1 MNESILN
8 ALLQL
13 FAIIANVSKDGVS
26 FKARNI
32 VKSYLSHHLN
42 AKLINK
48 YLKLFNQYIQDHHP
62 EIFNKETKGAEK
74 TISSSKEVLQ
84 IGEEINRNLLQREK
98 FIVFL
103 RLVEFINEDEIMTQ
117 KELDFIKTVADS
129 FNIDE
134 SSHNNTKAFV
144 LNPFSPDIEK
154 DKILVID
161 DKPEPAD
168 PDVKH
173 ISKNNLDG
181 RIVVLWH
188 ATTNTYVFRY
198 SGKSNLYLNGHNIF
212 PGRIGLIEQ
221 GAMITG
227 RKITPIYYSDISRK
241 FHHSET
247 AAKIY
252 FTAEN
257 IEFRFKG
264 STKGIKKFN
273 FAKESGNLIGIM
285 GGSGV
290 GKSTLLNILS
300 GKLIPQNGRIL
311 INGID
316 IHKNKEKLEGMI
328 GFVPQDDLLIEDLTV
343 FQNLYYNAR
352 LCFSN
357 LSEKKIIEKVIKILI
372 DLELDDIKH
381 LKVGNP
387 LRKIISGGQ
396 RKRLNIA
403 LELIREP
410 LILFADE
417 PTSGLSSMDSEK
429 VMFLLKE
436 QTIKGKLVIVNIHQ
450 PFSDIFKLFDRI
462 LILDKGGYTI
472 FKGNPINALIYFKSL
487 SDYVNAEESQ
497 CLYCGNVIPEEILR
511 IVEAREVDE
520 YGKLTR
526 ERKVLP
532 EEWYKNYLEK
542 IEAKTPV
549 KPKKEKLPEIF
560 FKIPN
565 PFVQFKI
572 FSVRNIIS
580 KLANRQYLLVTFL
593 EAPLLAAIIGFFTKY
608 ISDLSSTGSYIF
620 RENENLPAYLFIAV
634 IVALFMGLMVSAE
647 EIICDR
653 KILERESFLNLSR
666 LSYLYSKIIIL
677 FAISA
682 IQTFTFVIVGNAILE
697 IKGMTFAY
705 WFILFTTSCMANM
718 IGLNLSSGLNSVKT
732 IYIIIPFFLV
742 PQLLFSGVI
751 VNFDRLH
758 KFIRH
763 PVYVPFIG
771 DVMTSR
777 WAYEALAV
785 HQFKNNKFQ
794 KTFFAFEKEKSN
806 ASYQTALLIPKLQ
819 IKVQE
824 SIRNIKLG
832 QNQKRTE
839 QNLELLSNEIR
850 SSQINYNWPLFYQI
864 NKLTLNSFDT
874 TVARNTLSYLAGL
887 KAYTINKQNE
897 ASRQIDNIFEEF
909 FNRTGGKN
917 AIIKLQTDYF
927 NDKLAE
933 QVTNRNIIKKIIEL
947 DNHFIRKKDPIYME
961 PSSNYGR
968 AHFYAPFKKLGNL
981 SIDTFWFNTLV
992 ILLTSFILF
1001 ITLAFDVLRKIIVWF
1016 ENVKLKR

>member
-13 FAIIANVSKDGVS
+13 FAIIANVGKDGVS
-26 FKARNI
+26 FRARDI
-32 VKSYLSHHLN
+32 VKSYLSQHLN
-42 AKLINK
+42 AKLIKK
-48 YLKLFNQYIQDHHP
+48 YLKLFNQYIRDFHP
-62 EIFNKETKGAEK
+62 EIFIKETKGTDK
-74 TISSSKEVLQ
+74 TISGSKDVLQ
-84 IGEEINRNLLQREK
+84 IGEEINRSLLQREK

-103 RLVEFINEDEIMTQ
+103 RLVEFINEDEVMTQ
-117 KELDFIKTVADS
+117 KELDFIKSVADT
-129 FNIDE
+129 FNIRE
-134 SSHNNTKAFV
+134 SSYNNTKAFV

-161 DKPEPAD
+161 DNPEPANT
-168 PDVKH
+168 DVKH
-173 ISKNNLDG
+173 ISKNNLDDS
-181 RIVVLWH
+181 IVVLRH
-188 ATTNTYVFRY
+188 AATNTYVFRY

-227 RKITPIYYSDISRK
+227 RKITPIYYNDISRK
-241 FHHSET
+241 FHHSEK
-247 AAKIY
+247 AAKVNL
-252 FTAEN
+252 TAEN

-264 STKGIKKFN
+264 STKGIQKFN

-300 GKLIPQNGRIL
+300 GKLKPQNGRIL

-357 LSEKKIIEKVIKILI
+357 FSKKKIIEKVIKILI

-387 LRKIISGGQ
+387 LKKIISGGQ

-429 VMFLLKE
+429 VMLLLKE
-436 QTIKGKLVIVNIHQ
+436 QTIKEKLVIVNIHQ
-450 PFSDIFKLFDRI
+450 PYSDIFKLFDRI

-472 FKGNPINALIYFKSL
+472 FKGNPIDALIYFKSL
-487 SDYVNAEESQ
+487 SDHVNAEEGQ
-497 CLYCGNVIPEEILR
+497 CLYCGNVTSEEILQ

-532 EEWYKNYLEK
+532 EEWYNNYLEK

-549 KPKKEKLPEIF
+549 IPKKEKLPEIF
-560 FKIPN
+560 FNIPN

-572 FSVRNIIS
+572 FSIRNILS
-580 KLANRQYLLVTFL
+580 KLANRQYILVNLF

-608 ISDLSSTGSYIF
+608 VSDFSSTGTYIF
-620 RENENLPAYLFIAV
+620 QKNENLPSYLFLAV
-634 IVALFMGLMVSAE
+634 IVALFMGLMTSAG
-647 EIICDR
+647 EIIHDR

-666 LSYLYSKIIIL
+666 LSYLYSKIMIL
-677 FAISA
+677 FLISA

-718 IGLNLSSGLNSVKT
+718 IGLNLSSGLNSVVN

-742 PQLLFSGVI
+742 PQLLFSGVV
-751 VNFDRLH
+751 VNFDRLN

-771 DVMTSR
+771 DLMTSR

-806 ASYQTALLIPKLQ
+806 ASYQTSLLIPRLQ
-819 IKVQE
+819 LKVQE
-824 SIRNIKLG
+824 SIRNIKLD
-832 QNQKRTE
+832 QNQKQTE

-850 SSQINYNWPLFYQI
+850 FSRINYSWPLFNQI
-864 NKLTLNSFDT
+864 DKLTLNSFDT
-874 TVARNTLSYLAGL
+874 TVASNTLSYLAGI
-887 KAYTINKQNE
+887 KAFTINIQNE
-897 ASRQIDNIFEEF
+897 ASRQKDNLFEEF
-909 FNRTGGKN
+909 LSRPEGKETLMNLKTG
-917 AIIKLQTDYF
+917 YF
-927 NDKLAE
+927 NDKLEE
-933 QVTNRNIIKKIIEL
+933 QLTNRNIIKRIIEL
-947 DNHFIRKKDPIYME
+947 DNHFIRKDDPIYME
-961 PSSNYGR
+961 PTSNYGR

-1001 ITLAFDVLRKIIVWF
+1001 ITLVFDVLRKIIVWF

>member
-26 FKARNI
+26 FRARDI
-32 VKSYLSHHLN
+32 VKSYLSQHLN
-42 AKLINK
+42 TKLINK
-48 YLKLFNQYIQDHHP
+48 YLKLFNKYIQDYHP

-98 FIVFL
+98 FVVFL

-117 KELDFIKTVADS
+117 KELEFIKTVADT

-144 LNPFSPDIEK
+144 LNPLSQDIEK
-154 DKILVID
+154 DKILIID
-161 DKPEPAD
+161 GNPEPANQ
-168 PDVKH
+168 DVKH

-181 RIVVLWH
+181 RIVVLRH

-212 PGRIGLIEQ
+212 PGRIGLMEQ

-227 RKITPIYYSDISRK
+227 HKITPIYYSDISRK

-247 AAKIY
+247 APKVN

-264 STKGIKKFN
+264 STKGIQKFN
-273 FAKESGNLIGIM
+273 FSKESGNLIGII

-300 GKLIPQNGRIL
+300 GKLKPQNGRIL

-316 IHKNKEKLEGMI
+316 IHKNKEKLEGII

-357 LSEKKIIEKVIKILI
+357 FSEKQIIEKVIKILI

-387 LRKIISGGQ
+387 LKKIISGGQ

-429 VMFLLKE
+429 VMLLLKE

-462 LILDKGGYTI
+462 LILDKGGYII
-472 FKGNPINALIYFKSL
+472 FKGNPIDALIYFKSL
-487 SDYVNAEESQ
+487 SHHVNAEEGQ
-497 CLYCGNVIPEEILR
+497 CLYCGNVTSEEILQ

-532 EEWYKNYLEK
+532 EEWYNNYLEK
-542 IEAKTPV
+542 IEAKTHV
-549 KPKKEKLPEIF
+549 IPKKEKLPEIF
-560 FKIPN
+560 FNIPS

-572 FSVRNIIS
+572 FSVRNILS
-580 KLANRQYLLVTFL
+580 KLANRQYLLVNFL

-608 ISDLSSTGSYIF
+608 ISDFSSTGTYIF
-620 RENENLPAYLFIAV
+620 QKNENLPAYLFMAV

-647 EIICDR
+647 EIIRDR

-666 LSYLYSKIIIL
+666 LSYLYSKIIVL
-677 FAISA
+677 FVISA

-718 IGLNLSSGLNSVKT
+718 IGLNLSSGLNSVAT
-732 IYIIIPFFLV
+732 IYIIIPLFLV

-763 PVYVPFIG
+763 PVYVPVIG
-771 DVMTSR
+771 DLMTSR

-806 ASYQTALLIPKLQ
+806 ASYQTAFLIPRLQ
-819 IKVQE
+819 TRVEE
-824 SIRNIKLG
+824 SVRNIKLD

-839 QNLELLSNEIR
+839 QNIELLANEIR
-850 SSQINYNWPLFYQI
+850 SSQINYNWPLFSQI
-864 NKLTLNSFDT
+864 DKLTLNSFDT
-874 TVARNTLSYLAGL
+874 TIARNTLNYLAGI
-887 KAYTINKQNE
+887 KAFTINIQNE
-897 ASRQIDNIFEEF
+897 ASRQKDNIFEEF
-909 FNRTGGKN
+909 FKRPEGKD

-927 NDKLAE
+927 NDKLEE
-933 QVTNRNIIKKIIEL
+933 QVTNKNILKKIIEL
-947 DNHFIRKKDPIYME
+947 DNHFIRKDDPIYME

-1001 ITLAFDVLRKIIVWF
+1001 IILVFDVLRKIIVWF

>member
-13 FAIIANVSKDGVS
+13 FAIIANVSKDGIS
-26 FKARNI
+26 FRARNI
-32 VKSYLSHHLN
+32 VKSYLSQHLN

-62 EIFNKETKGAEK
+62 EIFNKETKSAEK
-74 TISSSKEVLQ
+74 TIFSSDKVLQ

-103 RLVEFINEDEIMTQ
+103 RLVEFINEDEVMTQ
-117 KELDFIKTVADS
+117 KELDFIKTVADT
-129 FNIDE
+129 FNISE
-134 SSHNNTKAFV
+134 SSHNNTRAFV
-144 LNPFSPDIEK
+144 LNLLSTDIEK

-161 DKPEPAD
+161 DNPEPAI

-173 ISKNNLDG
+173 ISKNNLGG

-198 SGKSNLYLNGHNIF
+198 TGKSNLYLNGHNIF
-212 PGRIGLIEQ
+212 PGRIGLMEQ

-227 RKITPIYYSDISRK
+227 HKITPIYYSDISRK

-257 IEFRFKG
+257 IEFRFRG

-300 GKLIPQNGRIL
+300 GKLKPQNGRIL

-357 LSEKKIIEKVIKILI
+357 FSEKEILERVNKVLI

-387 LRKIISGGQ
+387 LKKIISGGQ

-462 LILDKGGYTI
+462 VILDKGGYTI
-472 FKGNPINALIYFKSL
+472 FKGNPIDALIYFKSL
-487 SDYVNAEESQ
+487 SDYVNAEEGQ
-497 CLYCGNVIPEEILR
+497 CLYCGNVTPEEILQ

-520 YGKLTR
+520 YGKLTK
-526 ERKVLP
+526 ERKVSP

-572 FSVRNIIS
+572 FSIRNILS
-580 KLANRQYLLVTFL
+580 KLANRQYMLVSFL

-620 RENENLPAYLFIAV
+620 RENENLPVYLFMAI

-647 EIICDR
+647 EIIRDR

-666 LSYLYSKIIIL
+666 LSYLYSKIMVL

-682 IQTFTFVIVGNAILE
+682 IQTFTFVIIGNTILE
-697 IKGMTFAY
+697 IKGMTFSY
-705 WFILFTTSCMANM
+705 WLILFTTSCLANM
-718 IGLNLSSGLNSVKT
+718 IGLNISSGLNSVVAV
-732 IYIIIPFFLV
+732 YIIIPFILV
-742 PQLLFSGVI
+742 PQMLFTGVI
-751 VNFDRLH
+751 VKFDRLH
-758 KFIRH
+758 KVFRH

-771 DVMTSR
+771 DLITSR

-785 HQFKNNKFQ
+785 HQYKKNKYQ

-806 ASYQTALLIPKLQ
+806 ASYQTAFLIPKLQ
-819 IKVQE
+819 TRVEE
-824 SIRNIKLG
+824 SVRNIKLD

-839 QNLELLSNEIR
+839 QNLELLANEIR
-850 SSQINYNWPLFYQI
+850 FSQINYDWPLFYQI
-864 NKLTLNSFDT
+864 EKLTINSFDT

-887 KAYTINKQNE
+887 KAYTLNKQKE
-897 ASRQIDNIFEEF
+897 ASRQIDNIFEDLLIQP
-909 FNRTGGKN
+909 GGKD
-917 AIIKLQTDYF
+917 AIIKLKMDYF

-933 QVTNRNIIKKIIEL
+933 QLTNRNILEKIIEL

-992 ILLTSFILF
+992 IWLTSFILY
-1001 ITLAFDVLRKIIVWF
+1001 IALVFDVLRKIIVWF
-1016 ENVKLKR
+1016 ENVKLRK

>member
-1 MNESILN
+1 MNETILN

-32 VKSYLSHHLN
+32 VKSFLSQHLS

-84 IGEEINRNLLQREK
+84 IGEEINRNLIQREK

-103 RLVEFINEDEIMTQ
+103 RLVEFINEDEVMTQ
-117 KELDFIKTVADS
+117 KELDFIKTVADT
-129 FNIDE
+129 FNIRE
-134 SSHNNTKAFV
+134 SSHNNTRAFV
-144 LNPFSPDIEK
+144 LNPLSPDIEK

-161 DKPEPAD
+161 DNPDTAI

-181 RIVVLWH
+181 RIVVLRH
-188 ATTNTYVFRY
+188 AATNTYVFRY
-198 SGKSNLYLNGHNIF
+198 TGKSNLYLNGHNIF
-212 PGRIGLIEQ
+212 PGRIGLMEQ

-227 RKITPIYYSDISRK
+227 HKITPIYYSDISRK

-247 AAKIY
+247 TAKIS

-257 IEFRFKG
+257 IEFRFSG

-300 GKLIPQNGRIL
+300 GKLKPQNGRIL

-343 FQNLYYNAR
+343 FQNLYFNAR

-357 LSEKKIIEKVIKILI
+357 FSEKEIIKRVSKVLI

-387 LRKIISGGQ
+387 LKKIISGGQ

-462 LILDKGGYTI
+462 VILDKGGYTI
-472 FKGNPINALIYFKSL
+472 FKGNPIDALIYFKSL
-487 SDYVNAEESQ
+487 SDYVNAEEGQ
-497 CLYCGNVIPEEILR
+497 CLYCGNVTSEEILQ

-549 KPKKEKLPEIF
+549 KLKKEKLPEIF

-565 PFVQFKI
+565 PLVQFKI
-572 FSVRNIIS
+572 FSIRNILS
-580 KLANRQYLLVTFL
+580 KLANRQYMLVNFL

-620 RENENLPAYLFIAV
+620 RENENLPAYLFMAV

-647 EIICDR
+647 EIIHDR

-666 LSYLYSKIIIL
+666 SSYLYSKIMVL

-682 IQTFTFVIVGNAILE
+682 IQTFTFVIIGNAILE
-697 IKGMTFAY
+697 IRGMTF
-705 WFILFTTSCMANM
+705 L
-718 IGLNLSSGLNSVKT
+718 IGL
-732 IYIIIPFFLV
+732 
-742 PQLLFSGVI
+742 
-751 VNFDRLH
+751 
-758 KFIRH
+758 
-763 PVYVPFIG
+763 
-771 DVMTSR
+771 
-777 WAYEALAV
+777 
-785 HQFKNNKFQ
+785 
-794 KTFFAFEKEKSN
+794 
-806 ASYQTALLIPKLQ
+806 SYSQPHAWQ
-819 IKVQE
+819 I
-824 SIRNIKLG
+824 
-832 QNQKRTE
+832 
-839 QNLELLSNEIR
+839 
-850 SSQINYNWPLFYQI
+850 
-864 NKLTLNSFDT
+864 
-874 TVARNTLSYLAGL
+874 
-887 KAYTINKQNE
+887 
-897 ASRQIDNIFEEF
+897 
-909 FNRTGGKN
+909 
-917 AIIKLQTDYF
+917 
-927 NDKLAE
+927 
-933 QVTNRNIIKKIIEL
+933 
-947 DNHFIRKKDPIYME
+947 
-961 PSSNYGR
+961 
-968 AHFYAPFKKLGNL
+968 
-981 SIDTFWFNTLV
+981 
-992 ILLTSFILF
+992 
-1001 ITLAFDVLRKIIVWF
+1001 
-1016 ENVKLKR
+1016 

>member
-13 FAIIANVSKDGVS
+13 FAIIANVGKDGVS
-26 FKARNI
+26 FKARDI
-32 VKSYLSHHLN
+32 VKSYLSQHLN
-42 AKLINK
+42 AKLIKK
-48 YLKLFNQYIQDHHP
+48 YLKLFNQYIQDYHP
-62 EIFNKETKGAEK
+62 EIFNKETKGTKK
-74 TISSSKEVLQ
+74 TISGSKDILQ

-98 FIVFL
+98 YVVFL
-103 RLVEFINEDEIMTQ
+103 RLVEFINEDEVMTQ
-117 KELDFIKTVADS
+117 KELDFTKTVADT
-129 FNIDE
+129 FNIRE
-134 SSHNNTKAFV
+134 SSYNNTKAFV
-144 LNPFSPDIEK
+144 LNPLSPNIEK

-161 DKPEPAD
+161 SNPEQAS

-173 ISKNNLDG
+173 ISKNNLDDS
-181 RIVVLWH
+181 IVVLRH
-188 ATTNTYVFRY
+188 ATTDTYVFRY

-221 GAMITG
+221 GAIITG
-227 RKITPIYYSDISRK
+227 HKITPIYYSDISRK

-247 AAKIY
+247 APKVN

-264 STKGIKKFN
+264 STKGIQKFN

-300 GKLIPQNGRIL
+300 GKLKPQNGRIL
-311 INGID
+311 INDID
-316 IHKNKEKLEGMI
+316 IHKDKEKLEGMI

-357 LSEKKIIEKVIKILI
+357 FSKKKIIEKVIKILI

-387 LRKIISGGQ
+387 LKKIISGGQ

-429 VMFLLKE
+429 VMLLLKE
-436 QTIKGKLVIVNIHQ
+436 QTTKGKLVIVNIHQ

-472 FKGNPINALIYFKSL
+472 FKGNPIDALIYFKSL
-487 SDYVNAEESQ
+487 SDHVNAEEGQ
-497 CLYCGNVIPEEILR
+497 CLYCGNVTSEEILQ

-532 EEWYKNYLEK
+532 EEWYNNYLEK

-549 KPKKEKLPEIF
+549 KSKKEKLPEVF
-560 FKIPN
+560 FNIPN

-572 FSVRNIIS
+572 FSIRNILS
-580 KLANRQYLLVTFL
+580 KLANSQYMLVNFL
-593 EAPLLAAIIGFFTKY
+593 EAPLLAAIIGFFTRY
-608 ISDLSSTGSYIF
+608 VSDFSSTGTYIF
-620 RENENLPAYLFIAV
+620 QKNENLPSYLFLAV
-634 IVALFMGLMVSAE
+634 IVALFMGLMTSAG
-647 EIICDR
+647 EIIHDR

-666 LSYLYSKIIIL
+666 LSYLNSKIIIL
-677 FAISA
+677 FVISA
-682 IQTFTFVIVGNAILE
+682 IQTFTFVIVGNAILG
-697 IKGMTFAY
+697 IKGMTFVY
-705 WFILFTTSCMANM
+705 WFILFTTSCLANM
-718 IGLNLSSGLNSVKT
+718 IGLNLSSGLNSVVN
-732 IYIIIPFFLV
+732 IYIIIPLFLV
-742 PQLLFSGVI
+742 PQLLFSGV
-751 VNFDRLH
+751 VVHFDRLH

-771 DVMTSR
+771 DLMTSR

-785 HQFKNNKFQ
+785 HQFKNNKYQ
-794 KTFFAFEKEKSN
+794 KTFFTFEKDKSN

-819 IKVQE
+819 TRVEE
-824 SIRNIKLG
+824 SVRNIKLD

-850 SSQINYNWPLFYQI
+850 SSQTNYNWPLFNKI
-864 NKLTLNSFDT
+864 DKLTLNSFDT
-874 TVARNTLSYLAGL
+874 TVARNTLSYLEGI
-887 KAYTINKQNE
+887 KAYNLNIQNK
-897 ASRQIDNIFEEF
+897 ASRQIDKIYEEF
-909 FNRTGGKN
+909 LDRPEGKETL
-917 AIIKLQTDYF
+917 IKLQTDYF
-927 NDKLAE
+927 NDKLEE
-933 QVTNRNIIKKIIEL
+933 QLTNRNIIKRIIEL
-947 DNHFIRKKDPIYME
+947 DNHFIRKDDPIYME
-961 PSSNYGR
+961 PTSNYGR

-1001 ITLAFDVLRKIIVWF
+1001 LTLVFDVLRKVIVWF